1 MRILDGLIGWSI
13 HNRALA
19 LIGGVVLLIAGIWA
33 GMHTRLDALPDFTP
47 PRVVIQTEAAGMG
60 TSDVEELV
68 TGRVERAVLGTPKT
82 ASVRSVSSPGLS
94 IVVVTFED
102 NVDIYQ
108 ARQLVN
114 ERLALV
120 RAELPESARDPQLAP
135 VSSPIGALLK
145 FAVTSNREVAGM
157 SDVRTSVEWTLRPQL
172 LAVPGV
178 SQVII
183 HGGDVERIEVRP
195 DPLRMRQVGVTL
207 SDVTDAIRQS
217 QATQGA
223 GFAETTNV
231 RADVQDQSRLSLADA
246 DAALGALAVGR
257 NKASIVRLDQ
267 VADVVR
273 ASTPPVGSALYD
285 GRSAVY
291 VQVNKL
297 PAADTVNVTRAVE
310 AVIQHSTQ
318 ALPAG
323 SRIEP
328 PVFRQASF
336 IRTSVVSVGRAMA
349 IGSLLVIFVLIA
361 FLRSGRLAVI
371 SLTAIPLSILAA
383 VTVLVAFGA
392 SINGMTLGGL
402 AIAVGEVVDDAIVD
416 VENVWRRLRE
426 NAVSSEPRPALTVIH
441 DASLEI
447 RGSVVYATMIVV
459 LVLVPVLL
467 LGGVAGKIFAPLAEA
482 YIFAIVASLLVAL
495 TVTPA
500 MCAWLLPA
508 LADKPVQPTRFTR
521 ALTARYAKMV
531 RWTTDRPRR
540 IFITVIVL
548 LVLAGVAMLF
558 VGGSFLPEFRESSL
572 IAEINA
578 APGSALG
585 EVVRMGG
592 RIDRQLR
599 PGAAVHTAA
608 RIGRAELDEDA
619 SPLYRIEM
627 DIGLKPGDSR
637 AIDEIAFDL
646 SKRIGRVP
654 GLGFSVQ
661 GFLSER
667 INEILSGETSPVVV
681 KISGPDLDQLR
692 TIAARVGH
700 EMELTPGLTAIRP
713 EPQVDVPLIH
723 IRPNRA
729 ALAQYGVTPAQLSD
743 EIVGWRQGVKAAE
756 IFADNGRSVDIA
768 VAGPPEFRSWSRVP
782 DLPISAGTNAGL
794 TLSDVATI
802 DQSREPVSLQHDN
815 GQRRIAIGADA
826 HGTAVSRSVSALR
839 ARLGN
844 IHVPPGYAVTIAG
857 QSVAR
862 GHAATRL
869 LLVGGFVLLAI
880 FVLLTMA
887 FSSMTDAGIV
897 LLNFPLGL
905 IGGVLGATLAPG
917 GLSVAGFVGFVTLFG
932 IIARNGIMLVAHK
945 RLLDTEL
952 ADVPPIDRIILAA
965 EERLL
970 PIMMTAA
977 TAGLG
982 LLPLAFSLTSAG
994 SELEAPMAIIVIGGL
1009 ITSTAL
1015 NMLVLPTV
1023 YVWRE
1028 RRREAAH
1035 AR

>member
-1 MRILDGLIGWSI
+1 MRVLDGLIGWSI

-19 LIGGVVLLIAGIWA
+19 LIGGVAILIAGIWA
-33 GMHTRLDALPDFTP
+33 GFHARLDALPDFTP
-47 PRVVIQTEAAGMG
+47 PRVVIQTEATGMG

-68 TGRVERAVLGTPKT
+68 TGRIERAVLGTPRT

-94 IVVVTFED
+94 IVIVTFED
-102 NVDIYQ
+102 NVDIYL
-108 ARQLVN
+108 ARQLLN

-120 RAELPESARDPQLAP
+120 RAELPETARDPQLAP
-135 VSSPIGALLK
+135 VSSPIAALLK
-145 FAVTSNREVAGM
+145 FAVTSDRDQAGM
-157 SDVRTSVEWTLRPQL
+157 RDVRTFVDWTLRPQL
-172 LAVPGV
+172 LAIPGV
-178 SQVII
+178 SQVIV

-195 DPLRMRQVGVTL
+195 DPLRMRQVGVAL
-207 SDVTDAIRQS
+207 SDLIEAIRESQS
-217 QATQGA
+217 TQGA

-231 RADVQDQSRLSLADA
+231 RADVQDQSRLSLAGA
-246 DAALGALAVGR
+246 DAGLATLAVGR
-257 NKASIVRLDQ
+257 NKESVIRLDQ
-267 VADVVR
+267 VADVVH
-273 ASTPPVGSALYD
+273 ASTPPVGAALYD
-285 GRSAVY
+285 GRPAVY

-297 PAADTVNVTRAVE
+297 PAADTVNVTRLVE
-310 AVIQHSTQ
+310 QVIQRSIRL
-318 ALPAG
+318 LPAG
-323 SRIEP
+323 SHIEA

-336 IRTSVVSVGRAMA
+336 ISTSVRSVGRAMA

-371 SLTAIPLSILAA
+371 SLTAIPLSILTAA
-383 VTVLVAFGA
+383 FVLVSFGA

-426 NAVSSEPRPALTVIH
+426 NAASSEPRPVLTVIH

-467 LGGVAGKIFAPLAEA
+467 LKGVAGRIFAPLAEA

-521 ALTARYAKMV
+521 ALTARYASTV
-531 RWTTDRPRR
+531 RWATDRPR
-540 IFITVIVL
+540 TVFVTMLVL
-548 LVLAGVAMLF
+548 LVIAGVAMLF
-558 VGGSFLPEFRESSL
+558 VGGGFLPEFRESSL

-578 APGSALG
+578 PPGSALG
-585 EVVRMGG
+585 EVARMGQ

-619 SPLYRIEM
+619 SPLYKIEM
-627 DIGLKPGDSR
+627 DIGLKPDDSR
-637 AIDEIAFDL
+637 ALDEIAFDL
-646 SKRIGRVP
+646 SKRIASVP
-654 GLGFSVQ
+654 GVGFTVS

-667 INEILSGETSPVVV
+667 INETLSGETSPVVV
-681 KISGPDLDQLR
+681 KITGPDLDQMR
-692 TIAARVGH
+692 AIAARVGH
-700 EMELTPGLTAIRP
+700 EMERTSGLTAIRP
-713 EPQVDVPLIH
+713 EPQVDVPQIR

-743 EIVGWRQGVKAAE
+743 EIVGWRQGLTTAE
-756 IFADNGRSVDIA
+756 IFGENGRSVGIA
-768 VAGPPEFRSWSRVP
+768 VAGPPEFRSWSRVA
-782 DLPISAGTNAGL
+782 DLPISAGAHPGL
-794 TLSDVATI
+794 TLSDVATV

-815 GQRRIAIGADA
+815 GQRRIVIGADA
-826 HGTAVSRSVSALR
+826 HGTRISSVVSALQS
-839 ARLGN
+839 RLAKLDL
-844 IHVPPGYAVTIAG
+844 PPGYTATIAG

-862 GHAATRL
+862 GDAATRL
-869 LLVGGFVLLAI
+869 LLVGGFVLFAI

-952 ADVPPIDRIILAA
+952 PYVPPVDRILRAA

-970 PIMMTAA
+970 PITMTAA

-982 LLPLAFSLTSAG
+982 LLPLAFSLTAAG

-1028 RRREAAH
+1028 RRREAVH
-1035 AR
+1035 VR